1 MTKKKSAKNL
11 IKILI
16 IVVVTI
22 LSIIY
27 ILHDDPVRTFSLI
40 GEVSFFPFLLAIVL
54 VCVLPLLDAISLTFL
69 TRLYNP
75 RYRYQQGIV
84 NILIGNFIGCI
95 YKTGAMFIQAYT
107 FTKQDVKGAHAASI
121 LTMQFLMYQF
131 SFTIFSLI
139 MVFIGYPFVKDVPI
153 ALLWGI
159 KIFPLSLIGLAIS
172 ILILLL
178 IVVLAFLRPV
188 HRFFMNTG
196 IGVLSWLHIIKN
208 PENARRKWTLQL
220 ATYRIEMK
228 RLSRHFSLVLLT
240 LATTALKLVIT
251 FALPY
256 LIFWSIGVPASSL
269 DFTAIFSGSSY
280 LQLISSFLVVG
291 APEVGFQSIFSYL
304 LSLEGIAD
312 SYNVAAAANLLWRL
326 LTFYFPLVVGGL
338 FYFFY
343 KGAPRRYELL
353 SNTATIYDLEMLNL
367 HETNDRK
374 TMEFLRNVQPGEKK
388 DQAPLL
394 SKREVQESFA
404 KIRKNMEKESTYQVP
419 EEELDK
425 TMTLDL
431 QKKQLAKAV
440 AEAEELRKMFKPD
453 PEIEEEVH
461 RDLDDNQRH
470 LQRQKDKRKIK
481 ALKKV
486 RRKAEKD
493 KRFLEKIH
501 PRGTH
506 ITYDERKGV
515 DIDGPT
521 IEEERTYTTSDAS
534 EEDNSLEGGKDENR
548 NLH

>member
-153 ALLWGI
+153 ALLGGI

-196 IGVLSWLHIIKN
+196 IGILSWLHIIKN